1 MSNPDSWIDE
11 RLKTREQIGYEKG
24 YSQGYKDACND
35 MLARLDRM
43 KDTTKACMEEV
54 TKVEREELKGGK
66 NGRIS

>member
-1 MSNPDSWIDE
+1 MPSDE
-11 RLKTREQIGYEKG
+11 YEQG

-35 MLARLDRM
+35 MLKRLDRM

-54 TKVEREELKGGK
+54 TKDEREELKGGK